1 MRLRREDEL
10 FRREFGPVLALVCI
24 SVLNKVN
31 GYFLV
36 VNVVSTK
43 DRLPSALTDPMA
55 CPSYK
60 SHPAQNLWR
69 RAESG

>member
-43 DRLPSALTDPMA
+43 DRLPSALTVPMA
-55 CPSYK
+55 S
-60 SHPAQNLWR
+60 
-69 RAESG
+69 